1 MHKQDKIK
9 KKKAESNNQMSLS
22 AFFFFRELSAAEQHY
37 QLSCEDSQEHTQW
50 VNGRI
55 ANGGS
60 LTRAD

>member
-9 KKKAESNNQMSLS
+9 KKKAESDILLLLS
-22 AFFFFRELSAAEQHY
+22 AFFIFRELSAAEQHY
-37 QLSCEDSQEHTQW
+37 QLSCEDTQEHTQW

-55 ANGGS
+55 ANGRS